1 MNVTEQLAEGLK
13 REYKVTIEADDI
25 AARIDGKLAELQ
37 KTVNM
42 KGFRPGK
49 VPVQLLKRQFGP
61 SVVNEVIQQTLQDS
75 SGRVISDQGVRP
87 AMQPTIEDMSY
98 DEGKDLE
105 FVIAVEILP
114 EIKTDDFS
122 GYKVEQLTV
131 DVSDSEVDDAMDRLL
146 KANKDFEDTDDGYKA
161 ADGDAARIDFTGRLD
176 GEAFEGGT
184 AEDQTVELGAGRL
197 LPEFEAGLLGKK
209 AGDAFKIDVTFPD
222 DYGAENLA
230 GKTAEF
236 EIKVHQVRKAKAAE
250 LSDEFAAAQG
260 AENVADL
267 RDKLRERLGQEYSE
281 LTRQRTKRVLLD
293 QLADSYDFDVPA
305 GLVDSEFEAIWQQ
318 IERELDHGHSHDH
331 GDDHDHDHDH
341 DHGEPVSEERREEMR
356 EEYRKIAERRVRLGL
371 LLSEIGT
378 QNEIQVTQD
387 DMQQAVINRARQ
399 FPGQEAQIVQHFQS
413 NPQAIQELTAP
424 ILEDRVI
431 DHILSQV
438 DVTER
443 SVTPDELMKAE
454 QEDAEEA
461 SAAAG
466 GDAKSAKKAAAKKAP
481 AKKAAAK
488 KAPAKKAAAK
498 KAPAKKAAAK
508 KAPAKKK
515 AAKKKDDSDA

>member
-122 GYKVEQLTV
+122 GYKVEQLSV
-131 DVSDSEVDDAMDRLL
+131 DVSDAEVDEAMDRLL

-161 ADGDAARIDFTGRLD
+161 ADGDATRIDFTGRID
-176 GEAFEGGT
+176 GETFEGGT

-197 LPEFEAGLLGKK
+197 LPEFEAGLMGKK
-209 AGDAFKIDVTFPD
+209 AGDDFKIDVAFPD

-267 RDKLRERLGQEYSE
+267 RDKLRERLGQEYNE
-281 LTRQRTKRVLLD
+281 LARQRTKRLLLD
-293 QLADSYDFDVPA
+293 QLADTYDFEVPP

-318 IERELDHGHSHDH
+318 IERELDHGHNHDH
-331 GDDHDHDHDH
+331 GDDHDH

-356 EEYRKIAERRVRLGL
+356 DEYRKIAERRVRLGL

-378 QNEIQVTQD
+378 SNNIQVTQD
-387 DMQQAVINRARQ
+387 DMQQAVIDRARQ

-438 DVTER
+438 QVSER
-443 SVTPDELMKAE
+443 SITPEELMKVE

-461 SAAAG
+461 NPAAG
-466 GDAKSAKKAAAKKAP
+466 GEAKPAKKAAAKKKAPAKKAAKKAAAKKAP

-488 KAPAKKAAAK
+488 KSSAKKTAAK
-498 KAPAKKAAAK
+498 KAPAKKAAT
-508 KAPAKKK
+508 
-515 AAKKKDDSDA
+515 KKDDTDA

>member
-49 VPVQLLKRQFGP
+49 VPVQLLKRQFGN
-61 SVVNEVIQQTLQDS
+61 SVVQEVIQQTLQDS
-75 SGRVISDQGVRP
+75 TGRVMSDQGIRP
-87 AMQPTIEDMSY
+87 ALQPTIGDMTY

-105 FVIAVEILP
+105 FVIEVEVLP

-122 GYKVEQLTV
+122 GYKVEQLSV
-131 DVSDSEVDDAMDRLL
+131 EVSDAEVDEAMDRLL
-146 KANKDFEDTDDGYKA
+146 KANKGFEDADDGYKA
-161 ADGDAARIDFTGRLD
+161 ADGDAARIDFTGRID
-176 GEAFEGGT
+176 GETFEGGT

-197 LPEFEAGLLGKK
+197 LPEFEAGLTGKK
-209 AGDAFKIDVTFPD
+209 AGDVFKIDVAFPD

-260 AENVADL
+260 AENIGDL
-267 RDKLRERLGQEYSE
+267 RDKVRERLGQEYNE
-281 LTRQRTKRVLLD
+281 LARQRTKRLLLD
-293 QLADSYDFDVPA
+293 QLADTYDFDVPA
-305 GLVDSEFEAIWQQ
+305 GLVNSEFEAIWQQ
-318 IERELDHGHSHDH
+318 IERELDHAQSHDN
-331 GDDHDHDHDH
+331 GDDDDH

-356 EEYRKIAERRVRLGL
+356 DEYRKIAERRVRLGL

-378 QNEIQVTQD
+378 QNSIQVTPD
-387 DMQQAVINRARQ
+387 DMQQAVIDRARQ
-399 FPGQEAQIVQHFQS
+399 FPGQEAQVVQHFQS

-438 DVTER
+438 EVTER
-443 SVTPDELMKAE
+443 SITPEELMKVE
-454 QEDAEEA
+454 QDDAEEA
-461 SAAAG
+461 DPSAG
-466 GDAKSAKKAAAKKAP
+466 GEAKPAKKAAAKKKAP

-498 KAPAKKAAAK
+498 KSPAKKTAAK
-508 KAPAKKK
+508 KAPAKK
-515 AAKKKDDSDA
+515 AAKKKDDTDA

>member
-114 EIKTDDFS
+114 EINTDDFS
-122 GYKVEQLTV
+122 GYKVEQLSV
-131 DVSDSEVDDAMDRLL
+131 DVSDAEVDEAMDRLL
-146 KANKDFEDTDDGYKA
+146 KANKDFEDTDEGYKA
-161 ADGDAARIDFTGRLD
+161 ADGDSARIDFTGRID

-197 LPEFEAGLLGKK
+197 LPEFEAGLMGKK
-209 AGDAFKIDVTFPD
+209 AGESFTIDVTFPN

-230 GKTAEF
+230 GKTAQF
-236 EIKVHQVRKAKAAE
+236 EIKVHEVRKAKAAE

-267 RDKLRERLGQEYSE
+267 RDKLRERLSQEYNE
-281 LTRQRTKRVLLD
+281 LARQRTKRLLLD
-293 QLADSYDFDVPA
+293 QLADTYDFDVPT
-305 GLVDSEFEAIWQQ
+305 GLVDGEFEAIWQQ
-318 IERELDHGHSHDH
+318 IEGELDRGQNPDQDQ
-331 GDDHDHDHDH
+331 GQ
-341 DHGEPVSEERREEMR
+341 GEPVSEERREEMR
-356 EEYRKIAERRVRLGL
+356 DEYRKIAERRVRLGL
-371 LLSEIGT
+371 LLSDVGT
-378 QNEIQVTQD
+378 QNNIQITQD
-387 DMQQAVINRARQ
+387 DMQQAVIDRARQ

-438 DVTER
+438 EVTER
-443 SVTPDELMKAE
+443 SITPDELMKVE

-461 SAAAG
+461 NPAASG
-466 GDAKSAKKAAAKKAP
+466 EAKPAKKAAAKKKAPAKKAAKKTAAKKAP

-488 KAPAKKAAAK
+488 KSPAKKTAAK
-498 KAPAKKAAAK
+498 KAPAKKAAT
-508 KAPAKKK
+508 
-515 AAKKKDDSDA
+515 KKDDTDA